1 MKKIKDIVITSRI
14 AVIEQLQTSCHPDVR
29 REVDCIAGHL
39 RELYDV
45 MLGRKIEV
53 SNPIPDILRSI
64 REELSDQ

>member
-1 MKKIKDIVITSRI
+1 MKKIKDIIITSRV

-29 REVDCIAGHL
+29 REVDWTAGHL

-64 REELSDQ
+64 REELSEQ